1 MDTFKKNTENF
12 INWLVNDIN
21 VKISPKIEMANFR
34 DMNQGRCV
42 VAINNILENEVL
54 FAVSRDSIFN
64 IETCK
69 FSKRYQDVDEKMY
82 NNVGR

>member
-1 MDTFKKNTENF
+1 M
-12 INWLVNDIN
+12 
-21 VKISPKIEMANFR
+21 KISPKIEVANFR

-42 VAINNILENEVL
+42 VAINNILENEVF

-82 NNVGR
+82 DNIGR